1 MDALAPRAS
10 RALEGVD
17 VTATINQL
25 RLDRIREIISEHL
38 ELDLD
43 DMADD
48 SHFVDDHGADSLA
61 LIDVLAAL
69 EKEFSIEID
78 QNQFA
83 RMVDVRS
90 VCAVVAE
97 SAGW

>member
-1 MDALAPRAS
+1 MTTAISPR
-10 RALEGVD
+10 
-17 VTATINQL
+17 
-25 RLDRIREIISEHL
+25 RLDRIREIISDHL
-38 ELDLD
+38 ELDID
-43 DMADD
+43 DLAEDR
-48 SHFVDDHGADSLA
+48 HFIEVYGADSLA

>member
-1 MDALAPRAS
+1 MTTAIDQQRLA
-10 RALEGVD
+10 
-17 VTATINQL
+17 
-25 RLDRIREIISEHL
+25 RIREIVAEHL

-43 DMADD
+43 DLTDD
-48 SHFVDDHGADSLA
+48 SHFIDDHGADSLS

-78 QNQFA
+78 QTRFA
-83 RMVDVRS
+83 TMVDVRR
-90 VCAVVAE
+90 VYDVVAE